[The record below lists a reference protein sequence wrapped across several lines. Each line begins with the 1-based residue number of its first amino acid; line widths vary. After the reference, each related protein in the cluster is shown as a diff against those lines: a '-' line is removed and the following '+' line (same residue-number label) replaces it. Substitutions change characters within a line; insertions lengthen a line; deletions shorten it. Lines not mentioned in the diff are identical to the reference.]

1 MNGLV
6 PNLVK
11 YWDGKAKHGWH
22 FVSLRAVSPACCFL
36 PLGQWDSVEMWFSFL
51 AGFGHSW
58 TVGIEMFSMQQSLS
72 SELMHSQAACR
83 DCAPFSQVPSPYNS
97 QEGFMGSKSPR
108 KCF

>member
-1 MNGLV
+1 MLL
-6 PNLVK
+6 P
-11 YWDGKAKHGWH
+11 
-22 FVSLRAVSPACCFL
+22 SP
-36 PLGQWDSVEMWFSFL
+36 GQWDSVEMWFSFFL